1 MGKINMVRAE
11 GSSPQTAAE
20 LDRRLAQIARATANG
35 TILLDSAG
43 RIEWVNEAFTTITG
57 YSLNDCRGLTP
68 CALLESPHSDPETIT
83 AMRAHIAAGEG
94 YRAEIQLQD
103 REQRQ
108 FWIDLD
114 VRPTY
119 DAAGVH
125 DGFISV
131 QTEVTSAK
139 QLETQLKATSTSL
152 RSAGHLARLGG
163 WEVDLRHGMVR
174 WSREVQDMLGRPAR
188 VESSGSTLDIYPEAE
203 RDRVRTY
210 IRQAMQTGERIEFE
224 SPMMTSGG
232 EDLWFRIVGEPEMLD
247 GKCVAIH
254 GAMQDIT
261 AQRQAHAELLESER
275 FGRGVIDGVAAML
288 TVIDETGAIVAANQ
302 AFRSRGAELTESITY
317 PLGRNLFDVLRRL
330 PGAHGKALEKGL
342 RGILSGKAKSFI
354 RAYQAVSGE
363 WFRMTAARFAG
374 EGPVRCVVITQSI
387 QDLKESE
394 ERLRELNVTLERA
407 RDEAN
412 AANDAKSAFLA
423 TMSHEIRT
431 PLNGVLGMAQA
442 MARDELPDIQRER
455 LTVIRQA
462 GETLL
467 ALLNDLLDLSRI
479 EAGRLEL
486 EDSTINIETLVQGAH
501 ATFTTLAT
509 EKDVSFAVTV
519 APEARGVWAGDPT
532 RVRQIVYNL
541 VSNAVKFTDRGE
553 VSVAVSVAAPHL
565 VFKVSDTGP
574 GIAADRLGALF
585 QKFVQADTSTTRRFG
600 GSGLGLA
607 ICRELATLM
616 GGDIE
621 ATSAP
626 GRGSV
631 FTVRLPLTRVGDAD
645 GQAVRD
651 DSFEA
656 PPLRD
661 GSALRILAAEDNPMN
676 QLVLRTLLAQVGID
690 VTCVDNGE
698 LAVAAAASGEWDA
711 ILMDVQMP
719 VMDGPTATRL
729 IREWEQADNR
739 RRTPI
744 IALTANAMAHHAAEY
759 TAAGMDVLVPKPLE
773 LERLLIAIQTVL
785 DEADADQLDVV
796 SCA

>member
-43 RIEWVNEAFTTITG
+43 RIEWVNEGFTTITG

>member
-1 MGKINMVRAE
+1 
-11 GSSPQTAAE
+11 
-20 LDRRLAQIARATANG
+20 
-35 TILLDSAG
+35 
-43 RIEWVNEAFTTITG
+43 G
-57 YSLNDCRGLTP
+57 YSLNECRGLTP
-68 CALLESPHSDPETIT
+68 CALLESPHTNPETL
-83 AMRAHIAAGEG
+83 ARLRGYIAGGEG
-94 YRAEIQLQD
+94 FRLQVQLQAKD
-103 REQRQ
+103 QRQ

-119 DAAGVH
+119 DAAGAH
-125 DGFISV
+125 DGFVSV

-139 QLETQLKATSTSL
+139 RFEARLKATSTSL

-163 WEVDLRHGMVR
+163 WEVDLRNGTVR
-174 WSREVQDMLGRPAR
+174 WSREVQEMLGRSER
-188 VESSGSTLDIYPEAE
+188 VESFAKILEIYPERE
-203 RDRVRTY
+203 RDRVRAYT
-210 IRQAMQTGERIEFE
+210 RQAMQTGERVEFE
-224 SPMMTSGG
+224 SPMITPGG
-232 EDLWFRIVGEPEMLD
+232 EDLWFRIVGEPEMAD
-247 GKCVAIH
+247 GKCVALH

-261 AQRQAHAELLESER
+261 AQRRSHAELLESER

-302 AFRSRGAELTESITY
+302 AFRARGAELAKSDTY
-317 PLGRNLFDVLRRL
+317 HLGRNLFDVVSKL
-330 PGAHGKALEKGL
+330 PGNHGKALVKGL
-342 RGILSGKAKSFI
+342 RAILTGKTKSFI
-354 RAYQAVSGE
+354 RAYQAGSGE

-394 ERLRELNVTLERA
+394 DRLRDLNVTLERA
-407 RDEAN
+407 RDDAN
-412 AANDAKSAFLA
+412 AANEAKSAFLA

-442 MARDELPDIQRER
+442 MARDDLPKIQRER

-486 EDSTINIETLVQGAH
+486 EASMVDVEQLVEGAH

-509 EKDVSFAVTV
+509 EKDVSFAVSV

-553 VSVAVSVAAPHL
+553 VRVDVSVAAPHL
-565 VFKVSDTGP
+565 VFKVTDTGP

-585 QKFVQADTSTTRRFG
+585 QKFVQEDASTTRRFG

-616 GGDIE
+616 GGEIE
-621 ATSAP
+621 AASVL
-626 GRGSV
+626 GQGSV
-631 FTVRLPLTRVGDAD
+631 FTVRLPLTRIGDAD
-645 GQAVRD
+645 GQVVRD
-651 DSFEA
+651 DAFEA

-676 QLVLRTLLAQVGID
+676 QLVLRTLLAQVGVE

-698 LAVAAAASGEWDA
+698 LAVAAAATGDWDA

-729 IREWEQADNR
+729 IREWERNENH

-785 DEADADQLDVV
+785 DEADAEQLDVV
-796 SCA
+796 RCA

>member
-1 MGKINMVRAE
+1 MEPR
-11 GSSPQTAAE
+11 SD
-20 LDRRLAQIARATANG
+20 LDSRLARIARATSSG
-35 TILLDSAG
+35 TVLLDTAG
-43 RIEWVNEAFTTITG
+43 RIEWINEGFTTITG
-57 YSLNDCRGLTP
+57 YSLNECRGLTT
-68 CALLESPHSDPETIT
+68 CALLESPHTNPETL
-83 AMRAHIAAGEG
+83 ARLRGYIAGGEG
-94 YRAEIQLQD
+94 FRLQVQLQAKD
-103 REQRQ
+103 QRQ

-119 DAAGVH
+119 DAAGAH
-125 DGFISV
+125 DGFVSV

-139 QLETQLKATSTSL
+139 RFEARLKATSTSL

-163 WEVDLRHGMVR
+163 WEVDLRNGTVR
-174 WSREVQDMLGRPAR
+174 WSREVQEMLGRSER
-188 VESSGSTLDIYPEAE
+188 VESFAKILEIYPERE
-203 RDRVRTY
+203 RDRVRAYT
-210 IRQAMQTGERIEFE
+210 RQAMQTGERVEFE
-224 SPMMTSGG
+224 SPMITPGG
-232 EDLWFRIVGEPEMLD
+232 EDLWFRIVGEPEMAD
-247 GKCVAIH
+247 GKCVALH

-261 AQRQAHAELLESER
+261 AQRRSHAELLESER

-302 AFRSRGAELTESITY
+302 AFRARGAELAKSDTY
-317 PLGRNLFDVLRRL
+317 HLGRNLFDVVSKL
-330 PGAHGKALEKGL
+330 PGNHGKALVKGL
-342 RGILSGKAKSFI
+342 RAILTGKTKSFI
-354 RAYQAVSGE
+354 RAYQAGSGE

-394 ERLRELNVTLERA
+394 DRLRDLNVTLERA
-407 RDEAN
+407 RDDAN
-412 AANDAKSAFLA
+412 AANEAKSAFLA

-442 MARDELPDIQRER
+442 MARDDLPKIQRER

-486 EDSTINIETLVQGAH
+486 EASMVDVEQLVEGAH

-509 EKDVSFAVTV
+509 EKDVSFAVSV

-553 VSVAVSVAAPHL
+553 VRVDVSVAAPHL
-565 VFKVSDTGP
+565 VFKVTDTGP

-585 QKFVQADTSTTRRFG
+585 QKFVQEDASTTRRFG

-616 GGDIE
+616 GGEIE
-621 ATSAP
+621 AASVL
-626 GRGSV
+626 GQGSV
-631 FTVRLPLTRVGDAD
+631 FTVRLPLTRIGDAD
-645 GQAVRD
+645 GQVVRD
-651 DSFEA
+651 DAFEA

-676 QLVLRTLLAQVGID
+676 QLVLRTLLAQVGVE

-698 LAVAAAASGEWDA
+698 LAVAAAATGDWDA

-729 IREWEQADNR
+729 IREWERNENR

-785 DEADADQLDVV
+785 DEADAEQLDVV

>member
-1 MGKINMVRAE
+1 MSGLE
-11 GSSPQTAAE
+11 GVTPRTEAD
-20 LDRRLAQIARATANG
+20 LDNRLARIARATSSG
-35 TILLDSAG
+35 TILLDTAG
-43 RIEWVNEAFTTITG
+43 RIEWLNEGFSAISGF
-57 YSLNDCRGLTP
+57 SLDECRGLTP
-68 CALLESPHSDPETIT
+68 CALLESPHTDPETL
-83 AMRAHIAAGEG
+83 ARLRAHITACEG
-94 YRAEIQLQD
+94 FRLEVQLQAKD
-103 REQRQ
+103 QRQ

-119 DAAGVH
+119 DADGVH
-125 DGFISV
+125 DGFVSV

-139 QLETQLKATSTSL
+139 QLEARLKATSTSL

-163 WEVDLRHGMVR
+163 WEVDRRNGVVR
-174 WSREVQDMLGRPAR
+174 WSREVQEMLGRPAG
-188 VESSGSTLDIYPEAE
+188 VENSSSILEIFPETE
-203 RDRVRTY
+203 RERVRLY
-210 IRQAMQTGERIEFE
+210 ISKAMQAGERIEFE
-224 SPMMTSGG
+224 SPMVVANG
-232 EDLWFRIVGEPEMLD
+232 ERLWFRFVGEPEMVD
-247 GKCVAIH
+247 ENCVAIH

-261 AQRQAHAELLESER
+261 AQRHAQAELLESER

-302 AFRSRGAELTESITY
+302 AFRARGAELTKSATY
-317 PLGRNLFDVLRRL
+317 PMGRNLFDVLSHL
-330 PGAHGKALEKGL
+330 PGDHGKALERGL

-374 EGPVRCVVITQSI
+374 EGPVRCVVITQSV

-394 ERLRELNVTLERA
+394 EQLRELNVTLERA
-407 RDEAN
+407 RDDAN

-442 MARDELPDIQRER
+442 MARDELPTIQRER

-486 EDSTINIETLVQGAH
+486 EDSTIDIEKLVQGAH

-509 EKDVSFAVTV
+509 EKDVSFAVTLT
-519 APEARGVWAGDPT
+519 PGARGVWAGDPT
-532 RVRQIVYNL
+532 RVRQIIYNL

-553 VSVAVSVAAPHL
+553 VSVDVSVAHPHL

-574 GIAADRLGALF
+574 GIAAERLGALF
-585 QKFVQADTSTTRRFG
+585 QKFVQEDTSTTRRFG

-621 ATSAP
+621 AASVP
-626 GRGSV
+626 GQGSV
-631 FTVRLPLTRVGDAD
+631 FTVRLPLSRIGDAD
-645 GQAVRD
+645 GQGVRD
-651 DSFEA
+651 EAFEA

-676 QLVLRTLLAQVGID
+676 QLVLRTLLAQVGVE

-698 LAVAAAASGEWDA
+698 LAVAAAATGDWDA

-729 IREWEQADNR
+729 IREWELAEGH

-759 TAAGMDVLVPKPLE
+759 TAAGMDILVPKPLE

-785 DEADADQLDVV
+785 DEADADHLDVV